1 MLPKWGGGVLRD
13 LAHGSDVVLWL
24 QLQVINNIKQ
34 DVVKSLSLYYF
45 TFVDI
50 MDFKVR
56 FHLYIFFAFAQ
67 IICTSGKV
75 WKLLTFWTHIL
86 KKKFLMSYLQ
96 IICKSD
102 EKKQYK
108 FLFSLCL

>member
-1 MLPKWGGGVLRD
+1 MCRHEVKGHVHDHRGNTVYPAEVCT
-13 LAHGSDVVLWL
+13 LWL

-56 FHLYIFFAFAQ
+56 LGGF
-67 IICTSGKV
+67 
-75 WKLLTFWTHIL
+75 
-86 KKKFLMSYLQ
+86 
-96 IICKSD
+96 KSIPM
-102 EKKQYK
+102 E
-108 FLFSLCL
+108 F

>member
-1 MLPKWGGGVLRD
+1 MEWGGGVVRD
-13 LAHGSDVVLWL
+13 EALGSDVVLWL

-75 WKLLTFWTHIL
+75 ENLKTFW
-86 KKKFLMSYLQ
+86 KKVFDCL
-96 IICKSD
+96 I
-102 EKKQYK
+102 YK
-108 FLFSLCL
+108 LFVKVMK